1 MMAEKG
7 TGLPEISV
15 LMPAYNAER
24 YIEAAIRSLEEQ
36 TVENWELIV
45 VDDCSTDGTAQL
57 LRRLAAEDPRIR
69 PIFSAENRGAAA
81 SRNLALEQC
90 RGSYVALL
98 DADDL
103 WRPRKLERQLAL
115 AEKTGA
121 DIVYCSYA
129 LIDEAGEKNGAPF
142 VVRETTDFEKM
153 LVCNTLSCSTV
164 FIKGKPCAPLT
175 RGFTMRTT
183 PCGWSCCGTD
193 AGRWARPRCWR
204 ITASCRAPGPT
215 TSGKVRGTAGR
226 SIGICWGCLR

>member
-1 MMAEKG
+1 M
-7 TGLPEISV
+7 
-15 LMPAYNAER
+15 
-24 YIEAAIRSLEEQ
+24 
-36 TVENWELIV
+36 

-129 LIDEAGEKNGAPF
+129 LIDEAGGEERRALCGARDDRF
-142 VVRETTDFEKM
+142 REDAGLQHPQLLHGVHK
-153 LVCNTLSCSTV
+153 
-164 FIKGKPCAPLT
+164 KGSHAPL
-175 RGFTMRTT
+175 
-183 PCGWSCCGTD
+183 
-193 AGRWARPRCWR
+193 
-204 ITASCRAPGPT
+204 
-215 TSGKVRGTAGR
+215 
-226 SIGICWGCLR
+226 

>member
-1 MMAEKG
+1 MAEKG

-36 TVENWELIV
+36 TVEKWELIV

-115 AEKTGA
+115 AEKTGGGHRLLLLCP
-121 DIVYCSYA
+121 DRRGGGEERRA
-129 LIDEAGEKNGAPF
+129 LCGARDDRFREDAGLQHPQLLHGVHK
-142 VVRETTDFEKM
+142 
-153 LVCNTLSCSTV
+153 
-164 FIKGKPCAPLT
+164 KGSHAPL
-175 RGFTMRTT
+175 
-183 PCGWSCCGTD
+183 
-193 AGRWARPRCWR
+193 
-204 ITASCRAPGPT
+204 
-215 TSGKVRGTAGR
+215 
-226 SIGICWGCLR
+226 